1 VTLLL
6 NPVTLSLVCDLFLG
20 RFTAF
25 NPGQWLFY
33 ILSLVGSG
41 CWWLFLAWLVRDA
54 QPRRNQILTAI
65 IVGIYSLNFI
75 LVYGYRLT
83 AGAMP
88 TYYTFEYLFA
98 EPYNN
103 WTILRDSW
111 ELSHTLAIPI
121 VAAVYWLGFRHWRSY
136 LAARGQMRRH
146 SVVAAGYLT
155 IAVLVQFVLH
165 NNIRFVD
172 QCFTA
177 DMTTSTGVMRNI
189 YTRITDPNA
198 GRSGLSAR
206 MPMTLPVFPPATSW
220 WGNNTLIILTES
232 LRADGLGVYGS
243 KRSTSPYLD
252 SLVQDYTGRAIVFDN
267 AFASATMTFVAV
279 PTLVTGAS
287 PLSDARTL
295 HTQPTLWEYSKMFGY
310 ETFFFTSQSQE
321 WENIRT
327 YFTIPAIDQLWNME
341 SSGIPSENDLGID
354 DRFVVDHFVSY
365 IENRNKNSR
374 FTGVVQLNQT
384 HYPYWTPDSLRPF
397 GDDTRRDKYD
407 NAIRYTDDQ
416 LRRVFEVLSLYGL
429 IDHTF
434 VVILSDHGEAFNE
447 HGVIGHLNCLYREG
461 IRVPM
466 IWFMPHTA
474 TGDMTER
481 TRRLTVMRTNST
493 RNVSNLDVVPTLI
506 DLAGVWNHVELNDAR
521 QGIEGRSLLDSLPE
535 DRVIVTSN
543 LTEMTRRHLGLSLVT
558 GHWHFILNLQ
568 GEKMGVEELY
578 DWSIDPDET
587 KNVIAD
593 ISPDIRRRIDDYL
606 GSYPVSQRIKN
617 SLSDR

>member
-1 VTLLL
+1 MTLLL
-6 NPVTLSLVCDLFLG
+6 NPVTLYLVCDLLLG
-20 RFTAF
+20 RFASFTLE
-25 NPGQWLFY
+25 QKLFY
-33 ILSLVGSG
+33 ILSLLGSA
-41 CWWLFLAWLVRDA
+41 CWWLFLVWLVRDTRTRLHRISA
-54 QPRRNQILTAI
+54 AI
-65 IVGIYSLNFI
+65 IVAVYSLNLI

-83 AGAMP
+83 AGTMP

-111 ELSHTLAIPI
+111 QWTHSLAIPI
-121 VAAVYWLGFRHWRSY
+121 GFAIFWLGFSRWRTV
-136 LAARGQMRRH
+136 LAARCRMRRH
-146 SVVAAGYLT
+146 TAMAAVSLA

-177 DMTTSTGVMRNI
+177 DMTTSTGIMRNI

-206 MPMTLPVFPPATSW
+206 MPMALPVFSPGTSW
-220 WGNNTLIILTES
+220 WGSNTLIVLTES

-243 KRSTSPYLD
+243 QRSTSPYLD
-252 SLVQDYTGRAIVFDN
+252 SLVQNYTGHAIVFDN
-267 AFASATMTFVAV
+267 AFASATMTFIAV
-279 PTLVTGAS
+279 PTLVTGVS

-295 HTQPTLWEYSKMFGY
+295 HTQPSLWEYSKMFGY

-321 WENIRT
+321 WENINT
-327 YFTIPAIDQLWNME
+327 YFRMPAIDQLWNKE
-341 SSGIPSENDLGID
+341 VSGIASENDLGID
-354 DRFVVDHFVSY
+354 DRYVVDHFVSY

-374 FTGVVQLNQT
+374 FTGVLQLNQT

-397 GDDTRRDKYD
+397 GDETRRDKYD
-407 NAIRYTDDQ
+407 NAIRYTDNQ
-416 LRRVFEVLSLYGL
+416 LRRVFEVMSLYGL
-429 IDHTF
+429 IDNTF
-434 VVILSDHGEAFNE
+434 VIIVSDHGEAFNE

-466 IWFMPHTA
+466 IWLMPHTA
-474 TGDMTER
+474 TGDITER
-481 TRRLTVMRTNST
+481 SRRLTVMRSNSA

-506 DLAGVWNHVELNDAR
+506 DLAGVWNHADLSEAR
-521 QGIEGRSLLDSLPE
+521 RGIEGLSLLESLPE
-535 DRVIVTSN
+535 DRVVVTSN

-558 GHWHFILNLQ
+558 GHWHYILNLQ

-578 DWSIDPDET
+578 DWSLDPNET
-587 KNVIAD
+587 RNVIVD
-593 ISPDIRRRIDDYL
+593 IPPEIRARIDAYME
-606 GSYPVSQRIKN
+606 SYPVSQRVRK
-617 SLSDR
+617 SLTTR